1 MSWCSASILCNGPS
15 ALRACFRYSPRRPT
29 PTRDRR
35 EALADS
41 NAPQLSP
48 RASRTV
54 VRAAQGRPVRS
65 VVSGSGR
72 GKDGRAWARLSA
84 MQAAEPNIEERL
96 DTLRTEYH
104 QLRQAQITEELLDVV
119 AGFKVFRT
127 HD

>member
-1 MSWCSASILCNGPS
+1 
-15 ALRACFRYSPRRPT
+15 
-29 PTRDRR
+29 
-35 EALADS
+35 
-41 NAPQLSP
+41 
-48 RASRTV
+48 
-54 VRAAQGRPVRS
+54 
-65 VVSGSGR
+65 
-72 GKDGRAWARLSA
+72 